1 MSSGYQSVADVLQI
15 LSHPVRLQ
23 IVDELRTGEACVCHL
38 QTLLDRP
45 QPYVS
50 QQLGKLREADLV
62 ADRREGLYVYYSLSN
77 SGVEQLLQAMLGAPE
92 ERGRV
97 EACEC
102 PRCELTEQED

>member
-1 MSSGYQSVADVLQI
+1 MSSEYQSVADVLQI

-23 IVDELRTGEACVCHL
+23 IVDVLRSGEACVCHL

-62 ADRREGLYVYYSLSN
+62 ADRREGLYVYYSLGN
-77 SGVEQLLQAMLGAPE
+77 SRVEELLQAMLGAPQ

-97 EACEC
+97 DGCEC
-102 PRCELTEQED
+102 PECEVSERRN